1 MRAAAPFVLACLVG
15 GLLAGCGGRAA
26 QRPATTVSTVRKPPP
41 AGLRVGVVGDL
52 SIRVPGAVIVH
63 GTLGALAAD
72 PLVLVVA
79 ASAAARSLPTVAAAN
94 PPSHFVLVGG
104 SVRGVHQK
112 NLAGLVLRHADAARL
127 GGAVAGLTAAEQ
139 ESINARVAWVGP
151 LERGLVNP
159 FVHGVHDTAPGATVL
174 RAGAPNSP
182 AACKEAAL
190 GAFAR
195 GAIVVMAR
203 GGACGAAAAAGAH
216 QQNHPA
222 LVLSDFELPAVAAAL
237 IVRDAVAGMYHGGE
251 DLVYGAAS
259 GAVAVRALDPRISA
273 ATAVRAR
280 DAAQQ
285 LAGGQPPSG

>member
-1 MRAAAPFVLACLVG
+1 MRSAALVMLVCLLG
-15 GLLAGCGGRAA
+15 GCGSKAA
-26 QRPATTVSTVRKPPP
+26 QRQTTTVAAVRKAPP
-41 AGLRVGVVGDL
+41 AGLRVGVVGAL
-52 SIRVPGAVIVH
+52 SIRVPGAAVAH
-63 GTLGALAAD
+63 GTLGALATD
-72 PLVLVVA
+72 PLVLVAA
-79 ASAAARSLPTVAAAN
+79 ASPAARSLPAVAAAN
-94 PPSHFVLVGG
+94 PASHFVLIGG
-104 SVRGVHQK
+104 SVHGVHQK
-112 NLAGLVLRHADAARL
+112 NLAGLVLRHVDAARL

-151 LERGLVNP
+151 LDHGLVNA
-159 FVHGVHDTAPGATVL
+159 FVQGVHDTAPGATVL

-222 LVLSDFELPAVAAAL
+222 LVLSDFELPDVAAAL
-237 IVRDAVAGMYHGGE
+237 IVRDAVAGIYHGGE

-273 ATAVRAR
+273 ATAARAR
-280 DAAQQ
+280 GAAQQ
-285 LAGGQPPSG
+285 LAGGRPPSG